1 MADVYYWTV
10 ILSNS
15 KKQPQEVF
23 QKKVFVNVCSLK
35 EKTCIEVYLFN
46 KVAIQMFSNE
56 CCEISKNAY
65 FEEHLRMAASELT
78 LGSNYLWLFLDSRF
92 QNHPDLVILHK
103 YQSFLNQKIKHSL
116 VRISSLNLTPTLS
129 FEP

>member
-1 MADVYYWTV
+1 MCKYSDQIFKPFLVETIQHHVLREDWQMSITEQLFYQTQK
-10 ILSNS
+10 SSHRRCS
-15 KKQPQEVF
+15 K
-23 QKKVFVNVCSLK
+23 KKVFVNVCSLK

-78 LGSNYLWLFLDSRF
+78 LGSNYL
-92 QNHPDLVILHK
+92 
-103 YQSFLNQKIKHSL
+103 
-116 VRISSLNLTPTLS
+116 
-129 FEP
+129 